1 MGLLPIAFVN
11 VFTERWSSATC
22 IVRMALYEAEM
33 ALSDWSKSFE
43 QYVGENV
50 ARQGLI
56 LLFSSERI
64 LLVQYLPSANQTDS
78 CLQRC
83 RNQTSRMFGGPGFKE
98 RGVTRLQK
106 VAHSKERNNFL
117 LFFVHVLLD
126 SEQAS
131 KIVFS

>member
-56 LLFSSERI
+56 LLFSSESI
-64 LLVQYLPSANQTDS
+64 LLTEYSASLRASVVVEKVTPNGFSLSNTCLPQTK
-78 CLQRC
+78 RI
-83 RNQTSRMFGGPGFKE
+83 P
-98 RGVTRLQK
+98 
-106 VAHSKERNNFL
+106 
-117 LFFVHVLLD
+117 
-126 SEQAS
+126 
-131 KIVFS
+131 VFSAAVTKLLVCLAVPGSRREV